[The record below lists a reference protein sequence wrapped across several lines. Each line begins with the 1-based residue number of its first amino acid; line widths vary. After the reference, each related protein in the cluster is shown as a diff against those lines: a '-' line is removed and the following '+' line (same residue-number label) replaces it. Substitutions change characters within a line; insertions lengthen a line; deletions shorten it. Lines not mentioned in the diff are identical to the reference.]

1 MTSEELASVIAQTI
15 ESVKHRILN
24 VGDQQ
29 YSFGDKQKIETK
41 TINEV
46 LVDAL
51 EEVDDLLVYIS
62 VIRIRLDQL
71 RIGLDEHNPI

>member
-71 RIGLDEHNPI
+71 RNGLGEHNPI

>member
-24 VGDQQ
+24 VGDEQ
-29 YSFGDKQKIETK
+29 YSFGDKQRIETK

-71 RIGLDEHNPI
+71 RNGLDEHNPI

>member
-1 MTSEELASVIAQTI
+1 MTSEELESVIAQTI

-71 RIGLDEHNPI
+71 RNGLDEHNPI

>member
-71 RIGLDEHNPI
+71 RIGLDEHSPI

>member
-46 LVDAL
+46 FTDAL

-71 RIGLDEHNPI
+71 RNGLDEHNPI

>member
-1 MTSEELASVIAQTI
+1 MTSEELASVIGQTI

-41 TINEV
+41 TIKEV

-71 RIGLDEHNPI
+71 RNGLDEHNPI

>member
-24 VGDQQ
+24 VGDEQ
-29 YSFGDKQKIETK
+29 YSFGDKQRIETK

-62 VIRIRLDQL
+62 IIRIRLDQL
-71 RIGLDEHNPI
+71 RNGLDEHNPI

>member
-71 RIGLDEHNPI
+71 RNGLDEHSPI

>member
-1 MTSEELASVIAQTI
+1 MTSEELASVIGQTI

-46 LVDAL
+46 FTDAL

-71 RIGLDEHNPI
+71 RNGLDEHNPI

>member
-1 MTSEELASVIAQTI
+1 VIGQTI

-71 RIGLDEHNPI
+71 RNGLDEHNPI

>member
-1 MTSEELASVIAQTI
+1 MTSEELASVIGQTI

-29 YSFGDKQKIETK
+29 YSFGNKQKIETK

-71 RIGLDEHNPI
+71 RNGLDEHNPI

>member
-1 MTSEELASVIAQTI
+1 MTSEELASVIGQTI

-46 LVDAL
+46 FTDAL
-51 EEVDDLLVYIS
+51 EEVDDLLVYSS

-71 RIGLDEHNPI
+71 RNGLDEHNPI

>member
-1 MTSEELASVIAQTI
+1 MTSEELASVIGQTI

-51 EEVDDLLVYIS
+51 EEVDDLLVYNS
-62 VIRIRLDQL
+62 VIRIRVDQL
-71 RIGLDEHNPI
+71 RNGLDEHNPI

>member
-1 MTSEELASVIAQTI
+1 MTSEELASVIGQTI

-24 VGDQQ
+24 IGDQQ

-71 RIGLDEHNPI
+71 RNGLDEHNPI

>member
-1 MTSEELASVIAQTI
+1 MTSEELASVIGQTI

-71 RIGLDEHNPI
+71 RNGLDEHNPI

>member
-41 TINEV
+41 TISEV

-71 RIGLDEHNPI
+71 RNGLDEHNPI